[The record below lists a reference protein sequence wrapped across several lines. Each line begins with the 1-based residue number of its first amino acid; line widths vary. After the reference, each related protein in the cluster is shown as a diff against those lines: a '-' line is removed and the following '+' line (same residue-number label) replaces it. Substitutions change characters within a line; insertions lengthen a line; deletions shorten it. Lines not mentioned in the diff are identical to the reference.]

1 VERSPAGGET
11 IFAPSTPPGIGSSA
25 IIRISGPRALRAATA
40 LCDEGGGAL
49 ARARGFQGTAVVLGI
64 RGLRIPAWGL
74 VFRSPRSYTREDV
87 VELTLPGS
95 APLVGAVAR
104 ALESGGLARWA
115 RPGEFTLRAFLG
127 GRIDLSQAEAVGAMI
142 GAAGE
147 SEARASRR
155 CLRGE
160 LRARVEEVAEGII
173 AALALIEAALDFP
186 DEDLPQLEPRAL
198 AEGVARP
205 ERTLAELRR
214 SASLRLPGE
223 GNLRVVL
230 AGFPNAGK
238 SSLLNALAGREVAIA
253 SEHAGTTRDPLRA
266 VTVHG
271 GRRIEWI
278 DVAGSQRLE
287 DFFEQ
292 GASGSGARGGAGGDD
307 EAMLLETVRR
317 LTRIEV
323 ASADVIV
330 WVADPT
336 ARLEEAV
343 ALFEKL
349 PGPREGGARSRIFA
363 VQKSDLLDEAG
374 RRGVEDLVSPAVIV
388 SAKARRGLEA
398 LVERVLCEHQ
408 DAPGPRSMPA
418 VFLVSAHQA
427 AWLES
432 AGRALERARATIEA
446 GAGAELAA
454 VDLREALRSVGEVK
468 GDSPR
473 EAVLEH
479 IFSRFCIGK

>member
-1 VERSPAGGET
+1 MDRSPADGET

-25 IIRISGPRALRAATA
+25 IIRISGPNALGAAAA
-40 LCDEGGGAL
+40 LCEEGGGAL
-49 ARARGFQGTAVVLGI
+49 ERARGFRGVAVVLGI
-64 RGLRIPAWGL
+64 RGLRVPAWGL
-74 VFRSPRSYTREDV
+74 VFRAPRSYTREDV

-95 APLVGAVAR
+95 TPLVGAVAR
-104 ALESGGLARWA
+104 ALEAGGLARWA

-127 GRIDLSQAEAVGAMI
+127 GRIDLSQAEATAAMI
-142 GAAGE
+142 GAVGE
-147 SEARASRR
+147 TEARASRR
-155 CLRGE
+155 CMRGE
-160 LRARVEEVAEGII
+160 LKARVEEVAEGII

-186 DEDLPQLEPRAL
+186 DEDLPQLDPRVL
-198 AEGVARP
+198 AECVARP
-205 ERTLAELRR
+205 EKALAELRR
-214 SASLRLPGE
+214 SASLRLSGE

-238 SSLLNALAGREVAIA
+238 SSLLNALAGREVALA
-253 SEHAGTTRDPLRA
+253 SEQPGTTRDPLRA
-266 VTVHG
+266 VTVHA

-278 DVAGSQRLE
+278 DVAGSHRLE

-292 GASGSGARGGAGGDD
+292 PASGCGARDGAGGDE
-307 EAMLLETVRR
+307 EAFLIETVRR

-336 ARLEEAV
+336 ARFEEAV
-343 ALFEKL
+343 ALFEEL
-349 PGPREGGARSRIFA
+349 PGPQEGGPRSRIFA

-374 RRGVEDLVSPAVIV
+374 RRGVEELVGSAVVV

-398 LVERVLCEHQ
+398 LVERVLRERPE
-408 DAPGPRSMPA
+408 ASGSRSMPA

-427 AWLES
+427 ACLES
-432 AGRALERARATIEA
+432 AGRALERARAAIAE

-454 VDLREALRSVGEVK
+454 VDLRDALRSVGEVK
-468 GDSPR
+468 GEAPR